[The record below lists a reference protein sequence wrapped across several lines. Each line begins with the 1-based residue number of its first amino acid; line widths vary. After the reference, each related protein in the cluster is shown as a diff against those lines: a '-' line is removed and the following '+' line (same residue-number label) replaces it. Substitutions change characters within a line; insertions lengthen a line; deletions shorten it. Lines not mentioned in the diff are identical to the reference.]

1 VHFGPGD
8 VQCPADLELEDI
20 SEFEVVAAFV
30 GGLCVRVLTCLHG
43 LGGLGR
49 KFCGLIAWAVVFE
62 PAL

>member
-1 VHFGPGD
+1 MHFGPGD
-8 VQCPADLELEDI
+8 VQSPADLELEDI

-49 KFCGLIAWAVVFE
+49 KFCGLIA
-62 PAL
+62 